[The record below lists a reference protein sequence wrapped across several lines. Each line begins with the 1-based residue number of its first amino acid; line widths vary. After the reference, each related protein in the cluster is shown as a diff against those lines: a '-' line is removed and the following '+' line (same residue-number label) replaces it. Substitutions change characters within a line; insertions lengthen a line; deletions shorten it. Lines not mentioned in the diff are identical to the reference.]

1 MGSDASFQ
9 EKPAEAPQ
17 TAGEAAFDES
27 TGGIEGTVYNSEALP
42 VADAQLSLQPGD
54 RATSTAQDGSFSF
67 SSVPPGKY
75 TLFVAKLGYEAAARA
90 VTVNAR
96 DTVAVRFQLAE
107 IPVKEPRIEILGPF
121 KGYMT
126 CRMGTPVSS
135 GFCGFPIVPNSVSEQ
150 IWTNDKL
157 YFLFRLTGEDWQ
169 NVVFEAR
176 WKPSTIAT
184 NPNMMQVF
192 SYTNRTSTH
201 WFADSGA
208 KPSPINFVYV
218 HGERGPGG
226 QLPSGQPTEPNLN
239 LTLRAWLTT
248 PFGSTTRPVE
258 VAYDL
263 RFDMMVSIFYSS
275 DAPGG
280 FTALPDS

>member
-1 MGSDASFQ
+1 MTTWRDYRPVRSRVTPSGIQLLLLLSTFVVAGCVGSDASSE

-17 TAGEAAFDES
+17 TADEAAFDEN
-27 TGGIEGTVYNSEALP
+27 TGGLEGTVYNTEALP

-90 VTVNAR
+90 VTVNAGE
-96 DTVAVRFQLAE
+96 TVAVRFQLEE
-107 IPVKEPRIEILGPF
+107 IPIKEPRMEVLGPF

-126 CRMGTPVSS
+126 CRMGTPISS
-135 GFCGFPIVPNSVSEQ
+135 GACGFPVVPNSVSEQ
-150 IWTNDKL
+150 VWTNDKL

-169 NVVFEAR
+169 NMVFEAR
-176 WKPSTIAT
+176 WKPSTVAT

-201 WFADSGA
+201 WFAD
-208 KPSPINFVYV
+208 
-218 HGERGPGG
+218 
-226 QLPSGQPTEPNLN
+226 
-239 LTLRAWLTT
+239 
-248 PFGSTTRPVE
+248 
-258 VAYDL
+258 
-263 RFDMMVSIFYSS
+263 
-275 DAPGG
+275 
-280 FTALPDS
+280 